1 METSAKLDRQFGF
14 LVSLLLAMLGVY
26 LWVGENSLFYLP
38 GPVSVVAFVLAF
50 KRPSFFATPTKYW
63 MRFGLLIS
71 KITNPIIIG
80 VVYFFLI
87 CPTALVLRVSGKD
100 QLSLRKKA
108 DTETY
113 WKAVDDE
120 NDTQFEQY

>member
-1 METSAKLDRQFGF
+1 LETSAKLNRQFGF
-14 LVSLLLAMLGVY
+14 LVGLLLATLGVY
-26 LWVGENSLFYLP
+26 FWFGKNSLFYLP
-38 GPVSVVAFVLAF
+38 GLASFVAFVLAM

-71 KITNPIIIG
+71 KITNPVIIG

-87 CPTALVLRVSGKD
+87 CPTALILKVSGKD
-100 QLSLRKKA
+100 QLSLRKKT
-108 DTETY
+108 DTKTY
-113 WKAVDDE
+113 WKALDDE